1 MLCVR
6 LERVAVEI
14 LGEEPL
20 AKRDAVFL
28 AHFIQAGCTPD
39 PLRRLYDKRGH
50 VVVETI
56 RMRLEPAELGLL
68 ERECESIE
76 QLLCAKP
83 DKATVAQIDV
93 RLVGG
98 CVLRAYD

>member
-20 AKRDAVFL
+20 AKCDAVFL

-39 PLRRLYDKRGH
+39 PLRSLYDKRGH
-50 VVVETI
+50 VIVETI
-56 RMRLEPAELGLL
+56 RMRLEPAEFGLL
-68 ERECESIE
+68 ERERKGIE
-76 QLLCAKP
+76 ELVRTEP
-83 DKATVAQIDV
+83 DEAAVAQINIG
-93 RLVGG
+93 LVGG
-98 CVLRAYD
+98 RVL